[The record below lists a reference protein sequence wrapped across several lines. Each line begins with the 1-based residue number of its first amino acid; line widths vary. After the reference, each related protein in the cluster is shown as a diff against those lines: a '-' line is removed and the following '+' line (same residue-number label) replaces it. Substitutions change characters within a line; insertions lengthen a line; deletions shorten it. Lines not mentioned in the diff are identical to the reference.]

1 MLLQSRL
8 KPAARLQ
15 ACAFSCAIILSSVNA
30 GAIGMNPQLKR
41 ILGLVLVIVAIVSL
55 IVSVGGVAGLWALK
69 QNAVVAVSDTAALLT
84 ETLVT
89 TDRAL
94 TAALDVLDGAQ
105 TSIATLL
112 GITQSIAS
120 ALRDGQPTLNSVN
133 RLLSEDLP
141 KTLDSVETA
150 IASASQAATAADD
163 FLREISRIPLLNLN
177 YQPAV
182 PLSQSIADIGQSL
195 GDFPA
200 KLEEIGGG
208 LQQLNDSLAV
218 IATQVDGLGATIR
231 QIDTSLDEMPGVLRD
246 YQRQLKQVLPT
257 LQSIQAGVDQII
269 TFFIAVL
276 TFILL
281 WIIAVQL
288 IVLAVGWRWF
298 KSA

>member
-1 MLLQSRL
+1 MS
-8 KPAARLQ
+8 
-15 ACAFSCAIILSSVNA
+15 
-30 GAIGMNPQLKR
+30 PQLKR
-41 ILGLVLVIVAIVSL
+41 ILGLVLVIMAIVSL
-55 IVSVGGVAGLWALK
+55 IISVGGVAGLWAMK

-84 ETLVT
+84 ETLAT

-105 TSIATLL
+105 GSIATLL

-133 RLLSEDLP
+133 RLMSNDLP

-150 IASASQAATAADD
+150 VTSASQAAKAADD

-208 LQQLNDSLAV
+208 LQQLNDNLAV
-218 IATQVDGLGATIR
+218 VATQIDGLGATIR
-231 QIDTSLDEMPGVLRD
+231 QIDTSLNDMPGVLRD
-246 YQRQLKQVLPT
+246 YQRQLAQVLPT
-257 LQSIQAGVDQII
+257 LQSIQAGADQIM